1 MNQCLPIHLALEEDD
16 IPQWLPVFDPTPA
29 VELRR
34 RRGVE
39 PEPALP
45 GQEPK
50 EEPALF
56 LANAQGAPLAAHILL
71 GKAIPEPI
79 RRTAEERNVFRDE
92 PNFLTKLAVHGLLGR
107 FVQTNAALGKL
118 PGVLSYAA
126 AYQHE
131 AARIAHDDPDVR
143 AEAFFIDLI
152 HAAPLTAAEF
162 FHSNRRAVTVTS
174 ALQYTRRIRRLP
186 GWLAPAHTMPHSPRR
201 LLVILATLSVAAL
214 LFAVSTGSGAAGP
227 GTLRALV
234 SGNADPVAA
243 EILLRLRL
251 PRALAAFGTGAALA
265 LAGALMQVLL
275 RNPLADPYVL
285 GTSGGA
291 AVGALGA
298 MLLGAASLVVEASA
312 FAGALLSTVLVF
324 TLARS
329 GGAWYDGRG
338 YGSGAASRLLL
349 TGIVV
354 ASGWSAVVSLL
365 LATSPEANLR
375 GLLFWLMGDFSF
387 VERPAPIVAVAA
399 VGAAAGLALART
411 LNVLGTGDW
420 QAALLGVEVRRTRT
434 AIYALSALLTSLAVT
449 TAGVVGFVG
458 LIVPHFVRL
467 AGGSDHRVV
476 IPGSALA
483 GGTLLVLAD
492 TLARTLLAPRQ
503 LPVGAITAAV
513 GVPAFLYLLRRSLRN
528 GQ

>member
-1 MNQCLPIHLALEEDD
+1 
-16 IPQWLPVFDPTPA
+16 
-29 VELRR
+29 
-34 RRGVE
+34 
-39 PEPALP
+39 
-45 GQEPK
+45 
-50 EEPALF
+50 
-56 LANAQGAPLAAHILL
+56 
-71 GKAIPEPI
+71 
-79 RRTAEERNVFRDE
+79 
-92 PNFLTKLAVHGLLGR
+92 
-107 FVQTNAALGKL
+107 
-118 PGVLSYAA
+118 
-126 AYQHE
+126 
-131 AARIAHDDPDVR
+131 
-143 AEAFFIDLI
+143 
-152 HAAPLTAAEF
+152 
-162 FHSNRRAVTVTS
+162 
-174 ALQYTRRIRRLP
+174 
-186 GWLAPAHTMPHSPRR
+186 MPHTSRR
-201 LLVILATLSVAAL
+201 LLIILAALSLAAL
-214 LFAVSTGSGAAGP
+214 LFAVTTGSGTAGS
-227 GTLRALV
+227 GTLRALLAG
-234 SGNADPVAA
+234 SADPL
-243 EILLRLRL
+243 ETDILLRLRL

-298 MLLGAASLVVEASA
+298 MLLGSAGLLVDASA
-312 FAGALLSTVLVF
+312 FSGALVSTVLVF
-324 TLARS
+324 ALARA
-329 GGAWYDGRG
+329 GGARYDGRG
-338 YGSGAASRLLL
+338 YDGGAASRLLL

-365 LATSPEANLR
+365 LATSPEASLR

-387 VERPAPIVAVAA
+387 VERPGPILAVA
-399 VGAAAGLALART
+399 GAGTVAGLMLART

-420 QAALLGVEVRRTRT
+420 QAALLGVEVRRVRG
-434 AIYALSALLTSLAVT
+434 AIYALAALLTSLAVT

-513 GVPAFLYLLRRSLRN
+513 GVPAFLFLLRRSLRN
-528 GQ
+528 GG